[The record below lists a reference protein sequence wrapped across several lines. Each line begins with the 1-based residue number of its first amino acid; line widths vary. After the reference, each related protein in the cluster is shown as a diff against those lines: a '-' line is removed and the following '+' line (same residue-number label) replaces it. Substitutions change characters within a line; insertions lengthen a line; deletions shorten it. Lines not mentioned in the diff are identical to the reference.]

1 MQITRDI
8 PSYFK
13 KQDKYLIV
21 YHRHHNSVRAGNARF
36 MCIDDMPLDEN
47 GEDCNERQLYLKN
60 IMENGAYLW
69 MMFIKNGLYFY

>member
-47 GEDCNERQLYLKN
+47 GEDCNER
-60 IMENGAYLW
+60 
-69 MMFIKNGLYFY
+69 

>member
-47 GEDCNERQLYLKN
+47 GDVLPIKMTKEWK
-60 IMENGAYLW
+60 MEFKDNAGC
-69 MMFIKNGLYFY
+69 F